1 MRVYIAGPY
10 GDTNP
15 EEVIAANVRRADRVA
30 RAFMRLGDS
39 VYVPHKMSW
48 GWEKDTE
55 LKRYDFLHL
64 DETFLRYWATAIYQ
78 IPGVSSGADYETTR
92 ARELGLRVLPIEYI
106 PLATIDRWPDVC

>member
-30 RAFMRLGDS
+30 RAFMLLGDS

-48 GWEKDTE
+48 GWEKDTK
-55 LKRYDFLHL
+55 LNRNSFLQL
-64 DETFLRYWATAIYQ
+64 DETFLKHWATAIYR
-78 IPGVSSGADYETTR
+78 IPGISNGADYEMQR
-92 ARELGLRVLPIEYI
+92 ARELKLRVLPTEYI
-106 PLATIDRWPDVC
+106 PLATVDRWPDVC